1 VLQVLVNVSTN
12 AIKFTDAGG
21 RVTVT
26 GRRLG
31 SWAEVLV
38 NDTGRGIAPE
48 HIEQI
53 FEPFVQVSG
62 GTDTRAGVGLGLATS
77 RNLAR
82 RMGGDILVES
92 APGVGSTFTLRLPA
106 T

>member
-1 VLQVLVNVSTN
+1 MNLSTN
-12 AIKFTDAGG
+12 AIKFTETGG

-26 GRRLG
+26 GRRSG
-31 SWAEVLV
+31 SWTEVAV
-38 NDTGRGIAPE
+38 RDTGRGIAPE

-53 FEPFVQVSG
+53 FQPFVQVKGASN
-62 GTDTRAGVGLGLATS
+62 TRAGVGLGLATS

-92 APGVGSTFTLRLPA
+92 APGVGSTFTLRLPSA
-106 T
+106 V